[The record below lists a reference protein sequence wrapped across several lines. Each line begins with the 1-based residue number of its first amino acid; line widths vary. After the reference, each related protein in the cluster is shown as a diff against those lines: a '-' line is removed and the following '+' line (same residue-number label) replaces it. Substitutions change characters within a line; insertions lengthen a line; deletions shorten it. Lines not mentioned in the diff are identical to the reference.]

1 MNSNL
6 NNTALTPQAQK
17 AAAFNF
23 IGSHTLKAA
32 QVSKLREGNAPH
44 HRRDATS
51 ALTTSSAQSDTLQ
64 ISQEQQI
71 RTIDNENALALMPE
85 IAWACRVLV
94 SSILS
99 PKDMTKRDLLYT
111 MDLDWISPSVKTYI
125 LEEIK
130 NEMNTVYDYANSL
143 YPIFA
148 DALFSKGSH
157 PRLVLPEAAVDA
169 VINRGEQLTLES
181 LNSIFDDASG
191 KLKRR
196 GYFGEFP
203 KAAGTRAIINMESF
217 EKANNL
223 NSDGPSDESVYVAV
237 TGEDGKNTYEPH
249 EFLSIT
255 DNVDALKLPFYLE
268 AIAAAKRA
276 EMAQRPTADFG
287 DFEFDLD
294 VPNAEPKNEAQ
305 AVMESF
311 TKSPDRSKN
320 AKLTEREFRSAV
332 YKSAPGNMVTH
343 LRIPGRG
350 ELTRR
355 SVGRP
360 LVLSPPPEAVIV
372 ISKPGNPREHL
383 GYSCLID
390 DQGQFLS
397 MYGSEQLIGRAQTM
411 FNAMNT
417 SNAQGRDS
425 QASSV
430 ISKAARNLTG
440 GNNVTTFREGGK
452 IMEELMEGNIIP
464 RLMNG
469 AFPSGAEMTA
479 SSDLYML
486 MWARTLCS
494 MRTRMVFIPAEL
506 MTYFAFDYHH
516 NGMGKSLLDTNKTL
530 ISIRAGL
537 LLTRMTGEIR
547 NSIPLTKVTMKI
559 DETDSDWEKTWAE
572 GYDAISK
579 TRQPQYPLSTLAVND
594 IMDWVN
600 RAGMIFAFEGH
611 PRMPDTG
618 FDFEKFTHENP
629 LPDQEFYDS
638 LGKQLY
644 MGFGIPPELMD
655 STYDPEFAIAV
666 ASRNI
671 MFTQTI
677 LEYQKIASGLMTEDH
692 HRLLLSDGVMVNK
705 VVGLVKAKW
714 GDILSR
720 IPDEDRLRLKE
731 NPKRFATDLVEQIIL
746 AIRVGLPSPD
756 GTTLENQAEQVS
768 QFESMLDSLLKYFVS
783 SDVISSDIAP
793 EVAQKI
799 GSMEGTVKA
808 AIMRKWL
815 ADKNIMPELFEIASV
830 DNEGKPAFDLLNLTE
845 DHTRGLAAN
854 FMSFAKSLIPIDVA
868 VGKDSET
875 MKLGDEN
882 TGSGGF
888 SSGGGDMG
896 GGDGGGGGMDS
907 MGLDMPDFDLDMPSD
922 DSAPTDDAGGEGDA
936 SAQAPEA

>member
-1 MNSNL
+1 MNQNL
-6 NNTALTPQAQK
+6 KNTALTPTAQR
-17 AAAFNF
+17 AAAFSF

-44 HRRDATS
+44 HRRDASS
-51 ALTTSSAQSDTLQ
+51 ALTTASAQSDTLQ

-111 MDLDWISPSVKTYI
+111 MDLDWISPGVKSYI

-130 NEMNTVYDYANSL
+130 QEMEATYDYANSL

-148 DALFSKGSH
+148 DALFNKGSH
-157 PRLVLPEAAVDA
+157 PRLVLPEAAVDS
-169 VINRGEQLTLES
+169 VINKGEVLSMES
-181 LNSIFDDASG
+181 ISSIFHKTSG
-191 KLKRR
+191 QLKRR
-196 GYFGEFP
+196 GYFGDFP
-203 KAAGTRAIINMESF
+203 KAPRSAVTINMESF
-217 EKANNL
+217 ERANG
-223 NSDGPSDESVYVAV
+223 STVDSTPDEAVYFK
-237 TGEDGKNTYEPH
+237 TTDDNGKEVYEPH

-255 DNVDALKLPFYLE
+255 DNFDAIKLPHYLE
-268 AIAAAKRA
+268 AIAAAKRSDIGGMP
-276 EMAQRPTADFG
+276 EADFG
-287 DFEFDLD
+287 DFDFAIPSE
-294 VPNAEPKNEAQ
+294 AEESN
-305 AVMESF
+305 ESF
-311 TKSPDRSKN
+311 TKTPDRASHS
-320 AKLTEREFRSAV
+320 KLTKDEFRAAV

-343 LRIPGRG
+343 LRIPGRS
-350 ELTRR
+350 ELKRR

-360 LVLSPPPEAVIV
+360 LVASPPPESVIV
-372 ISKPGNPREHL
+372 ICKPGNPREHL
-383 GYSCLID
+383 GYGLLID
-390 DQGQFLS
+390 DHGNFLS

-417 SNAQGRDS
+417 TNAQGRDAAS
-425 QASSV
+425 SSV

-452 IMEELMEGNIIP
+452 IVEQLMEDNLIP

-469 AFPSGAEMTA
+469 AFPTGAEIA
-479 SSDLYML
+479 DSSDLYML

-494 MRTRMVFIPAEL
+494 MRTRMVFVPAEM

-516 NGMGKSLLDTNKTL
+516 NGMGKSLLDANKIL

-559 DETDSDWEKTWAE
+559 DEQDADWEKTWAE

-600 RAGMIFAFEGH
+600 RAGFIFAFEGH

-629 LPDQEFYDS
+629 LPDQEFYDN

-677 LEYQKIASGLMTEDH
+677 LEYQKLAAGLMTADH
-692 HRLLLSDGVMVNK
+692 HRLILSDGVLLNK
-705 VVGLVKAKW
+705 IAGLVKAKW
-714 GDILSR
+714 GDIVSR
-720 IPDEDRLRLKE
+720 LPEEDRARIKE
-731 NPKRFATDLVEQIIL
+731 SPKRFALDLIERIVL

-756 GTTLENQAEQVS
+756 GTTLENQAEQVT
-768 QFESMLDSLLKYFVS
+768 QFENLLDTLLKYFVS
-783 SDVISSDIAP
+783 EDVVSSDIAP
-793 EVAQKI
+793 ELAQKI

-808 AIMRKWL
+808 ALMRKWL
-815 ADKNIMPELFEIASV
+815 ADNNIMPQLFDISAT
-830 DNEGKPAFDLLNLTE
+830 DNEGKPAFDLLALTE

-854 FMSFAKSLIPIDVA
+854 FMSFAKSMIPVDTA
-868 VGKDSET
+868 VGEDSKT

-888 SSGGGDMG
+888 
-896 GGDGGGGGMDS
+896 GGGGGGGGDS
-907 MGLDMPDFDLDMPSD
+907 GGGGEDGGLDSFDLDMPDFGDMGD
-922 DSAPTDDAGGEGDA
+922 MGDEGGDSGEGGEGGDNTGDGSGDNA
-936 SAQAPEA
+936 